1 MSNKAD
7 SDRSKRIN
15 RDTPQRT
22 SCRHSSDPILP
33 PAGGSIGSELC
44 RQLVRCGVSRLILLE
59 RSESALFDIHSE
71 LAGETDCVPELLD
84 ITDSQRLSQ
93 VLNQYRPAAAGR
105 Y

>member
-1 MSNKAD
+1 MQGNVLV
-7 SDRSKRIN
+7 
-15 RDTPQRT
+15 TG
-22 SCRHSSDPILP
+22 
-33 PAGGSIGSELC
+33 AGGSIGSELC

-93 VLNQYRPAAAGR
+93 VLNQYRPPL
-105 Y
+105 YFMPQHSNTWDCWNVSP